1 MKTAILLLAS
11 LLGPNLFAMDITTLD
26 GRTYRDCRVSHVD
39 PDSICVLWSSS
50 GARIKLAN
58 LPEPVRAQYGY
69 DPEKAIAFERSEAG
83 RLEAERS
90 VLAAQRQLKAIESQ
104 RRSPTAG
111 PTQPPSGQ
119 VTGFG
124 SNAGG
129 QYTGVTLAGGSLVAN
144 TQPLI
149 RPAAA
154 ASGE

>member
-69 DPEKAIAFERSEAG
+69 DPAKAAAFERSEAG

-90 VLAAQRQLKAIESQ
+90 VLISFSSAVAGYPTSPIEGAEQ
-104 RRSPTAG
+104 GR
-111 PTQPPSGQ
+111 
-119 VTGFG
+119 
-124 SNAGG
+124 
-129 QYTGVTLAGGSLVAN
+129 
-144 TQPLI
+144 I
-149 RPAAA
+149 K
-154 ASGE
+154 